1 MVQGLEEI
9 KRKVSRQFK
18 LLELTSKETQRLL
31 TRNKKNEIE
40 KHLQHVELKLQELEE
55 FKYSTQEVLLEEGEI
70 GNLQRVVE

>member
-1 MVQGLEEI
+1 MVQALEEI